1 MNETFQIYF
10 ATSVRNSNCDLGERV
25 VRHLDVEPTEPAI
38 CQGGGGAFAPSNFW
52 LLWKKKNFHLQMSFM
67 ATTAPRVSSKLL
79 EIPSGLQ
86 MADSGCRGRGL
97 FFNYVDKKRWVNVS

>member
-25 VRHLDVEPTEPAI
+25 VRHLDVGPTEPAI
-38 CQGGGGAFAPSNFW
+38 CQGVGGGGICPFQFLVAMEENTFSSKCPC
-52 LLWKKKNFHLQMSFM
+52 M
-67 ATTAPRVSSKLL
+67 ATSAHRAPSKLL

-86 MADSGCRGRGL
+86 IAVAVVGVCSLTTLTRGGG
-97 FFNYVDKKRWVNVS
+97 